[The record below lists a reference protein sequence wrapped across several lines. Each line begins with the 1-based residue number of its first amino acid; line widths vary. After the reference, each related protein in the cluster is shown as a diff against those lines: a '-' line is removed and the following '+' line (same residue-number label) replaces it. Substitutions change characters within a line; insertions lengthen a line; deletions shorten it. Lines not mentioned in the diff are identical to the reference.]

1 MYGVLCIVW
10 CHSVVQCRQCNA
22 TLYSAVLFRLK
33 AERVAV
39 AAADGGTYRTN
50 EEISELY
57 IPHIRELVVYV
68 FIPSTLPRWSLYQ
81 YSQPWST
88 PHPPLHL
95 QLVSRV
101 CAASSR
107 HTSHLFFAR
116 STKLN
121 TDWSAWKHSFTLIN
135 SPPLPFL
142 PLFDDDYEDIHT
154 QAPHPLAL
162 PIQNWLDLN
171 CRIRGSLDHP

>member
-10 CHSVVQCRQCNA
+10 CHSVVQLSA
-22 TLYSAVLFRLK
+22 TLYNAVLYRLK

-39 AAADGGTYRTN
+39 AAADGGPYRTN

-88 PHPPLHL
+88 PHPPLHS

-107 HTSHLFFAR
+107 HTSHLFSR
-116 STKLN
+116 STQHNTTKVLENSLN
-121 TDWSAWKHSFTLIN
+121 AYKSPSLSSRLRWPSWST
-135 SPPLPFL
+135 PPAP
-142 PLFDDDYEDIHT
+142 PIH
-154 QAPHPLAL
+154 
-162 PIQNWLDLN
+162 NWLDLT
-171 CRIRGSLDHP
+171 CRIRGSWVKLRIQDLELI